1 MTTPAVP
8 TQMIILPIKA
18 TATIEDVSTPDG
30 QLWTQILDTLEA
42 WPGFQRLYWG
52 RHVEEPDVTELH
64 VVRDTLQQHYSLLSS
79 PEWAHLSQKL
89 SNLFTPESTSPSAI
103 TVRHAQMSDFTPY
116 PQGLG
121 KGAPVT
127 GTAIYLAVEDPED
140 GWERVWALWTT
151 LISRV
156 RGCLGCS
163 GGWVVEPVD
172 GHPKCYTVWVGWESV
187 EVHDAYHYTK
197 DFWKKRVILGLH
209 NLGWREYGHVAF
221 TEGRSRRAGRL

>member
-1 MTTPAVP
+1 MLVRSPP
-8 TQMIILPIKA
+8 SFERYIRHPSQPIHTNRKNK
-18 TATIEDVSTPDG
+18 T
-30 QLWTQILDTLEA
+30 
-42 WPGFQRLYWG
+42 
-52 RHVEEPDVTELH
+52 
-64 VVRDTLQQHYSLLSS
+64 VRDTLQQHYSLLSS
-79 PEWAHLSQKL
+79 PEWARLTQQLTK
-89 SNLFTPESTSPSAI
+89 LFTPESTSPSAI

-127 GTAIYLAVEDPED
+127 GTAIYLAVEDPAD

-163 GGWVVEPVD
+163 GGWVVEPVE

-187 EVHDAYHYTK
+187 EIHDAYHYTK

-221 TEGRSRRAGRL
+221 TEGRNRRVGRL

>member
-1 MTTPAVP
+1 MKT
-8 TQMIILPIKA
+8 
-18 TATIEDVSTPDG
+18 
-30 QLWTQILDTLEA
+30 
-42 WPGFQRLYWG
+42 
-52 RHVEEPDVTELH
+52 
-64 VVRDTLQQHYSLLSS
+64 VRDTLQQHYSLLSS
-79 PEWAHLSQKL
+79 PEWAHLTQQL
-89 SNLFTPESTSPSAI
+89 SNLFTPPSTSSPSAI
-103 TVRHAQMSDFTPY
+103 TVRHAQISDFTPY

-127 GTAIYLAVEDPED
+127 GTAIYLAVDDPAD

-172 GHPKCYTVWVGWESV
+172 GHARCYTVWVGWESV
-187 EVHDAYHYTK
+187 EIHDAYHYTK

-221 TEGRSRRAGRL
+221 TEGRSRRVGRL